1 MFEKVKVLV
10 TGGAGFIGSHIVDR
24 LILEGDDVVVV
35 DNLSTGKERNI
46 NKGAKFYKLDILHSK
61 LEKIIKKEKPDVISH
76 HAAQMDVRRSVEDPL
91 FDAQVN
97 ILGLIHL
104 LEYAVKYG
112 TRNVVFASSGGAV
125 YGEQSQFP
133 ASEAHLTSPVSPYG
147 ISKLAGEKYLFY
159 YKQNSG
165 LDYTALRYA
174 NVYGPRQ
181 DPFGEAG
188 VVAIFT
194 QKMLRNEQAVINGNG
209 MQTRDY
215 VFVEDVVE
223 ANMMA
228 IRSKPVQTDTF
239 NVGTGVETSVN
250 QLYKILQSLTDS
262 PLKEIHGPG
271 KRGEQLRSV
280 LDYSRIHKIMDWEPK
295 ISLKAGLEKTVNYF
309 RTILKK

>member
-1 MFEKVKVLV
+1 MKVLV

-24 LILEGDDVVVV
+24 LVLEGHDVVVV

-46 NKGAKFYKLDILHSK
+46 NKAAHFYKVDILHPK
-61 LEKIIKKEKPDVISH
+61 VEKIIKKEKPEVISH
-76 HAAQMDVRRSVEDPL
+76 HAAQMDVRRSVADPL

-97 ILGLIHL
+97 ILGLVHL

-112 TRNVVFASSGGAV
+112 TRHIIFASSGGAV

-133 ASEAHLTSPVSPYG
+133 ATEQHPTFPVSPYG
-147 ISKLAGEKYLFY
+147 ISKLAGEKYLFF

-165 LDYTALRYA
+165 LDYTTLRYA

-215 VFVEDVVE
+215 VFVDDVVE

-228 IRSKPVQTDTF
+228 IHARPVHTDTF
-239 NVGTGVETSVN
+239 NVGTGKETSVN
-250 QLYKILQSLTDS
+250 QLFKILQSLTDS
-262 PLKEIHGPG
+262 PLKEIHGPE
-271 KRGEQLRSV
+271 KRGEQVRSS
-280 LDYSRIHKIMDWEPK
+280 LDFSRIHKFLDWEPK
-295 ISLKAGLEKTVNYF
+295 VPLKIGLEKTVNYF
-309 RTILKK
+309 REILKK

>member
-1 MFEKVKVLV
+1 MKILV

-24 LILEGDDVVVV
+24 LVLEGHEVVVV

-46 NKGAKFYKLDILHSK
+46 NKAAKFIKLDILHPK
-61 LEKIIKKEKPDVISH
+61 LEKIIKNEKPEVISH
-76 HAAQMDVRRSVEDPL
+76 HAAQMDVRRSVADPL

-97 ILGLIHL
+97 ILGFIHL

-112 TRNVVFASSGGAV
+112 TRHVVFASSGGAV

-133 ASEAHLTSPVSPYG
+133 ANEQHSTFPVSPYG

-194 QKMLRNEQAVINGNG
+194 QKMLRHEQAVINGNG

-215 VFVEDVVE
+215 VYVEDVVE

-228 IRSKPVQTDTF
+228 IHSRPVNAETF
-239 NVGTGVETSVN
+239 NVGTGKETSVN

-262 PLKEIHGPG
+262 PLKEIHGPE
-271 KRGEQLRSV
+271 KRGEQVRSV
-280 LDYSRIHKIMDWEPK
+280 LDYSRIHKFLDWEPK
-295 ISLKAGLEKTVNYF
+295 VPLKVGLEKTVNYF
-309 RTILKK
+309 RSLYKK

>member
-1 MFEKVKVLV
+1 MKILV

-24 LILEGDDVVVV
+24 LVLEGHEVVVV

-46 NKGAKFYKLDILHSK
+46 NKAAKFVKLDILHPK
-61 LEKIIKKEKPDVISH
+61 LEKIIKNEKPEVISH
-76 HAAQMDVRRSVEDPL
+76 HAAQMDVRRSVADPL

-97 ILGLIHL
+97 IFGFIHL

-112 TRNVVFASSGGAV
+112 TRHVVFASSGGAV
-125 YGEQSQFP
+125 YGEQTQFP
-133 ASEAHLTSPVSPYG
+133 ANEQHGTFPVSPYG

-194 QKMLRNEQAVINGNG
+194 QKMLRHEQAVINGNG

-215 VFVEDVVE
+215 VYVEDVVE

-228 IRSKPVQTDTF
+228 IHSRPVNTETY
-239 NVGTGVETSVN
+239 NVGTGKETSVN

-262 PLKEIHGPG
+262 PLKEIHGPE
-271 KRGEQLRSV
+271 KRGEQVRSV
-280 LDYSRIHKIMDWEPK
+280 LDYSRIHKFLDWEPK
-295 ISLKAGLEKTVNYF
+295 VPLKVGLEKTVNYF
-309 RTILKK
+309 RSIYKK